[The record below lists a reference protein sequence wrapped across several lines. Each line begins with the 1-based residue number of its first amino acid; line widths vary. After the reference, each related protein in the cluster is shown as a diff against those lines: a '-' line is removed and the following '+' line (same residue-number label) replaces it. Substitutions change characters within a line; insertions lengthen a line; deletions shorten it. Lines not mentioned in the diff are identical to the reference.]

1 MKFLIV
7 FLCVIVFVM
16 ALPTERVSWNQDD
29 DAVPYP
35 GLPGNYV
42 ANFLSNVFI
51 IGKEEEPMQDNN
63 DEEAN
68 NTANEDVDS
77 DPQLS

>member
-1 MKFLIV
+1 MKLLIV
-7 FLCVIVFVM
+7 FVCVLAIAM
-16 ALPTERVSWNQDD
+16 AMPTDRQSWNQDD

-51 IGKEEEPMQDNN
+51 IGKEEEPVQHNN
-63 DEEAN
+63 DEEAYN
-68 NTANEDVDS
+68 SANEDIDS